1 MEIKDISME
10 MITTLYQNYVDG
22 NDILYAIEIYDDNNF
37 WISLLKFIIKYD
49 DLFPFKKIIKKSIIN
64 SSFLLSNFFV
74 FILTDFIDFFN
85 KLNYVF
91 DKKFF
96 ETINNSYFLYILSII
111 IKNQNDNIKNYQT
124 IISYAHS
131 VDVYYDKYLGALF
144 DDFIDYCI
152 VFVKDHTIKEQLN
165 YLFKVYDFFLKIKE
179 NKENDKFYNFIKPL
193 FFEVKSEEIISPKL
207 ETYKYKNDKEIIK

>member
-10 MITTLYQNYVDG
+10 MITTLYQNYADG

-74 FILTDFIDFFN
+74 FVLTDFIDFFN

-91 DKKFF
+91 DKNFF
-96 ETINNSYFLYILSII
+96 ETINNSYFYIF
-111 IKNQNDNIKNYQT
+111 YQ
-124 IISYAHS
+124 
-131 VDVYYDKYLGALF
+131 L
-144 DDFIDYCI
+144 
-152 VFVKDHTIKEQLN
+152 
-165 YLFKVYDFFLKIKE
+165 
-179 NKENDKFYNFIKPL
+179 
-193 FFEVKSEEIISPKL
+193 
-207 ETYKYKNDKEIIK
+207 